1 MNGRVIAERYEL
13 SALLGQGGMGQV
25 WIAYD
30 RRLDRRVGVKL
41 LRPDRMAGAPDAEE
55 LRHRFAR
62 ECRVTAQVDHP
73 GLVTVHDAG
82 SDGDD
87 LFLVMQYVEGAD
99 LADHL
104 AEHDPYPW
112 TWAVCVAAQLCAVLA
127 SVHAVPI
134 VHRDLKPRNVMVKA
148 DGTVTVLDLGIASAL
163 DTDTTR
169 LTHTGSPIGS
179 PAYMAPEQAMGG
191 TVGPY
196 TDLYALG
203 VLLHELL
210 SGSVPFAGSTAL
222 GVLHRHL
229 YEQPVP
235 VRQLRADVP
244 EELEALVLRL
254 LAKDPEHR
262 PADAQE
268 VYQALAPLLPTAG
281 AGRQGTRTEA
291 GAEAG
296 ARAWGEGPVAP
307 MDPTRPFLLPHAPW
321 PGRAARPAAAGPA
334 AAANGVGAGGGA
346 GAASVPAYPLAPP
359 VPATSVP
366 ATSASA
372 VAASV
377 APASAVAAPAASVA
391 SVPAVSAPVPAAA
404 LASTAS
410 APAPHVSRSP
420 APVPAPPVA
429 VSFAP
434 AAAVPR
440 TPASAGTGGTDP
452 RMPPS
457 AGGAAP
463 RTPAPGPSGSGAAP
477 GPAGSVDVAAA
488 VDEVKRLLDHGRI
501 TQAVDILGGI
511 LPAAA
516 ARHGEHSP
524 VVRTL
529 RKQYAATLMDDGQ
542 YRRALPELRLLAE
555 EFVRDAGPRA
565 ARQAL
570 QFRFEA
576 AQCLEQLGEAAAAL
590 EEYRTLLPHFEAV
603 PDDPVRP
610 LEIRR
615 SIGHLLLA
623 LGERGA
629 AQETLARLLY
639 DAERVHGAHHVF
651 PAEVRRTLEWLAR
664 VR

>member
-1 MNGRVIAERYEL
+1 MNGRVVAERYEL

-41 LRPDRMAGAPDAEE
+41 LRPDRVSGTPDAEE
-55 LRHRFAR
+55 MRRRFVR

-87 LFLVMQYVEGAD
+87 LYLVMQYVEGAD

-112 TWAVCVAAQLCAVLA
+112 QWAVSVAAQLCAVLA

-134 VHRDLKPRNVMVKA
+134 IHRDLKPRNVMVKP
-148 DGTVTVLDLGIASAL
+148 DGTLTVLDLGIAAAL

-169 LTHTGSPIGS
+169 LTSTGSPIGS

-210 SGSVPFAGSTAL
+210 SGEVPFAGSTAL

-229 YEQPVP
+229 YEPPVP
-235 VRQLRADVP
+235 VRRLRADAP
-244 EELEALVLRL
+244 EQLEALVLRL
-254 LAKDPEHR
+254 LGKDPQER

-268 VYQALAPLLPTAG
+268 VYQALVPLLPAASRGRAG
-281 AGRQGTRTEA
+281 TG
-291 GAEAG
+291 
-296 ARAWGEGPVAP
+296 AP
-307 MDPTRPFLLPHAPW
+307 MDPTRPFLHPHAPW
-321 PGRAARPAAAGPA
+321 PVRAE
-334 AAANGVGAGGGA
+334 
-346 GAASVPAYPLAPP
+346 
-359 VPATSVP
+359 
-366 ATSASA
+366 
-372 VAASV
+372 
-377 APASAVAAPAASVA
+377 APAAPPPAFSPP
-391 SVPAVSAPVPAAA
+391 PAVPPPGADPRVSGVSAG
-404 LASTAS
+404 
-410 APAPHVSRSP
+410 
-420 APVPAPPVA
+420 
-429 VSFAP
+429 
-434 AAAVPR
+434 PR
-440 TPASAGTGGTDP
+440 TSRPGADPWSSGAGIDPRTSAQAGADPRTSGTGG
-452 RMPPS
+452 
-457 AGGAAP
+457 GGP
-463 RTPAPGPSGSGAAP
+463 
-477 GPAGSVDVAAA
+477 DVAAA
-488 VDEVKRLLDHGRI
+488 VDEVKRLLDQGRI
-501 TQAVDILGGI
+501 THAVDILGGI

-516 ARHGEHSP
+516 ARHGAHSP

-542 YRRALPELRLLAE
+542 YRRALPELRALAE
-555 EFVRDAGPRA
+555 EFARDSGPGA

-570 QFRFEA
+570 QFHYEA
-576 AQCLEQLGEAAAAL
+576 AQCLEQLGEVTQAL
-590 EEYRTLLPHFEAV
+590 NEYRALLPHFERY

-629 AQETLARLLY
+629 AHEALSRLLY
-639 DAERVHGAHHVF
+639 DAERLHGPHGAF
-651 PAEVRRTLEWLAR
+651 PAEVRRTLYWLGQ
-664 VR
+664 VRG

>member
-1 MNGRVIAERYEL
+1 MNGRVVAERYEL

-41 LRPDRMAGAPDAEE
+41 LRPDRVSGTPDAEE
-55 LRHRFAR
+55 MRRRFVR

-82 SDGDD
+82 SDNDD
-87 LFLVMQYVEGAD
+87 LYLVMQYVEGAD

-112 TWAVCVAAQLCAVLA
+112 PWAVSVAAQLCAVLA

-134 VHRDLKPRNVMVKA
+134 IHRDLKPRNVMVKP
-148 DGTVTVLDLGIASAL
+148 DGTLTVLDLGIAAAL

-210 SGSVPFAGSTAL
+210 SGEVPFAGSTAL

-229 YEQPVP
+229 YEPPVP
-235 VRQLRADVP
+235 VRRLRADVP
-244 EELEALVLRL
+244 EPLEALVLRL
-254 LAKDPEHR
+254 LGKDPQER

-268 VYQALAPLLPTAG
+268 VYQALVPLLPTASQGRPG
-281 AGRQGTRTEA
+281 AG
-291 GAEAG
+291 
-296 ARAWGEGPVAP
+296 AP
-307 MDPTRPFLLPHAPW
+307 MDPTRPFLHPHAPW
-321 PGRAARPAAAGPA
+321 PARA
-334 AAANGVGAGGGA
+334 
-346 GAASVPAYPLAPP
+346 
-359 VPATSVP
+359 
-366 ATSASA
+366 
-372 VAASV
+372 
-377 APASAVAAPAASVA
+377 AAPA
-391 SVPAVSAPVPAAA
+391 VPQ
-404 LASTAS
+404 
-410 APAPHVSRSP
+410 
-420 APVPAPPVA
+420 PVA
-429 VSFAP
+429 A

-440 TPASAGTGGTDP
+440 QAAAVPPAAPAAPPPYPPVGADPRTFAGFGDPRSSGTGGH
-452 RMPPS
+452 RH
-457 AGGAAP
+457 
-463 RTPAPGPSGSGAAP
+463 PG
-477 GPAGSVDVAAA
+477 AGSPQQPPGTGGPDVAAA
-488 VDEVKRLLDHGRI
+488 VDEVKRLLDQGRI
-501 TQAVDILGGI
+501 THAVDILGGI

-516 ARHGEHSP
+516 ARHGAHSP

-542 YRRALPELRLLAE
+542 YRRALPELRALGE
-555 EFVRDAGPRA
+555 EFGRDTGTGA

-570 QFRFEA
+570 QFHYEA
-576 AQCLEQLGEAAAAL
+576 AQCLEQLGEVAQAL
-590 EEYRTLLPHFEAV
+590 DEYRALLPHFERY

-629 AQETLARLLY
+629 AQETLSRLLH
-639 DAERVHGAHHVF
+639 DAERLHGPHGAF
-651 PAEVRRTLEWLAR
+651 PAEVRRTLYWLGQ
-664 VR
+664 VRG